1 MTRFLIALPL
11 MAALAAPAAA
21 QEEGD
26 EAPSLMERG
35 VEMFMEGLRQEMGP
49 ALEDLQGMA
58 KEVGPALGEFL
69 GEMGPALAEVL
80 GEIDDLSNYQMPE
93 MLPNGDIIIRRK
105 TPLDP
110 ETDPAPNPDAESEP
124 EPGDSIEL

>member
-1 MTRFLIALPL
+1 MTRFLCVLPL

-21 QEEGD
+21 QQEEED

-49 ALEDLQGMA
+49 TLEDLRGMA
-58 KEVGPALGEFL
+58 EEVGPALGEFMR
-69 GEMGPALAEVL
+69 EMGPALGDVL
-80 GEIDDLSNYQMPE
+80 GQIDDLSNYKMPE

-105 TPLDP
+105 TPL
-110 ETDPAPNPDAESEP
+110 EPDADPLPVP
-124 EPGDSIEL
+124 EVAPDPDGSIEL